1 MSGRGGVPDTIK
13 IIVVGNAET
22 GKTAIIKRVV
32 KGQFSDEYEGTIGVD
47 FLTKQMNTHGEDMEL
62 QIWGLAQQTQT
73 WQHCN

>member
-1 MSGRGGVPDTIK
+1 MPDTIK

-47 FLTKQMNTHGEDMEL
+47 FLTKQMNTHGK
-62 QIWGLAQQTQT
+62 T
-73 WQHCN
+73 WSCRFGVWHSRHRRGSTAIN